1 LARTALLCLLPGLL
15 IATGWSQLESPPESR
30 EITLVVALGIGVAL
44 ISRRRLQLL
53 AAAGAFLVVIRLAFG
68 LLPLDARPFD
78 GDHNFVGPFFSGI
91 WNGFLDY
98 YDVTI
103 PFDPIDRPRMHG
115 VLLLAAFVFTLGASL
130 AIARRRPVLAS
141 ALTFAGAAWPV
152 TLIRDAPST
161 ARGALLL
168 VASLLLLAALR
179 PGAGRG
185 SGQTAL
191 VGAGVVIVALI
202 AAGSP
207 AVAKGGFLNWERWE
221 PYTRPDKGRSVSYVW
236 DANYSGIN
244 FPKRPTTV
252 LTIKAS
258 QRAPYWRA
266 TTLDTFIDNHWKDD
280 ALSIIPSV
288 PDGDRDVLSD
298 DEFLPPGA
306 LDSQWMEQE
315 VTVRALRDTHLVG
328 ATVPIAFQSGVADD
342 YYPGVAYIS
351 RLHRDQRYKVWS
363 YVRQPSPRDLARS
376 KPVYPDEVHAGSYL
390 GIGSIRGPA
399 PPFGTPGRD
408 AAMRELF
415 HDRQIAAYE
424 PLYNTALRVVG
435 RPRNPYAAAVALEAW
450 FRTGGGFRYDEHPP
464 ASRGVPPLVAF
475 VDNHR
480 RGYCQHF
487 AGAMALML
495 RYLGVPAR
503 VGAGFTSGRYNASDG
518 EWTVADTNAHTWVEV
533 WFNGY
538 GWLPF
543 DPTPGRGRLRGS
555 YTASS
560 LFFDVSGATSAF
572 GAATTALGL
581 EILRT
586 QFGSLS
592 GNRGTGP
599 RGLDPGGRAPARDP
613 GGSTGGGDRGG
624 GSLIGLL
631 ALIGAVLTAALW
643 LVKFVRRRLRY
654 LTDDPRRLAGAV
666 RLELVDYLVDQR
678 LPVSASATPD
688 EVGMQLDRS
697 LGIRGDR
704 LAEALAAA
712 RYGPDEGSADAAAQ
726 ARKELRTVRSGLRR
740 RLGARAKLRGLLSL
754 RSLGF
759 GSP

>member
-1 LARTALLCLLPGLL
+1 LARTALLCLLPALL
-15 IATGWSQLESPPESR
+15 IATGWSQLESPAEGR
-30 EITLVVALGIGVAL
+30 EIALVVALGIVVAL
-44 ISRRRLQLL
+44 VSRPWLRL
-53 AAAGAFLVVIRLAFG
+53 AAAAFSFLVVARFAFG
-68 LLPLDARPFD
+68 LSPLDARPFD
-78 GDHNFVGPFFSGI
+78 GDHDFVGPFLSGL
-91 WNGFLDY
+91 WNGVLDY

-103 PFDPIDRPRMHG
+103 PFDPVDRPRMHG
-115 VLLLAAFVFTLGASL
+115 VLLLAAFAFTLGASL

-161 ARGALLL
+161 ARGAFLL

-185 SGQTAL
+185 AGQTAL
-191 VGAGVVIVALI
+191 VGFGVVLAALI

-207 AVAKGGFLNWERWE
+207 AVAKGEFLNWERWE

-236 DANYSGIN
+236 NANYSGIN
-244 FPKRPTTV
+244 FPERPTTV

-258 QRAPYWRA
+258 RRAPYWRA
-266 TTLDTFIDNHWKDD
+266 TTLDTFIDDHWKED
-280 ALSIIPSV
+280 ALSITGV

-298 DEFLPPGA
+298 DSFLPAGA
-306 LDSQWMEQE
+306 LDAQWMEQE
-315 VTVRALRDTHLVG
+315 VTVRALRDIHLVG
-328 ATVPIAFQSGVADD
+328 ATVPIAFQSDVADD
-342 YYPGVAYIS
+342 YYPGGAYVR
-351 RLHRDQRYKVWS
+351 RLHRDQKYKVWS
-363 YVRQPSPRDLARS
+363 YVRQPSPRELARS
-376 KPVYPDEVHAGSYL
+376 KPIYPDDVYGGSYL
-390 GIGSIRGPA
+390 GIGSVLGPA
-399 PPFGTPGRD
+399 PPFGAPGR
-408 AAMRELF
+408 AATIRELF
-415 HDRQIAAYE
+415 SDRQIAAYR

-450 FRTGGGFRYDEHPP
+450 FRSGGGFHYDEHPP

-475 VDNHR
+475 VDDHR

-495 RYLGVPAR
+495 RYLGIPAR
-503 VGAGFTSGRYNASDG
+503 VGAGFTTGRYNANTG

-533 WFNGY
+533 WFRGY

-543 DPTPGRGRLRGS
+543 DPTPGRARLRGS
-555 YTASS
+555 YTSSS

-572 GAATTALGL
+572 GPAAGALGL

-586 QFGSLS
+586 QFGNLGGTRS
-592 GNRGTGP
+592 TGP

-613 GGSTGGGDRGG
+613 GASTSNDGGGG

-631 ALIGAVLTAALW
+631 ALIGAALTAALW
-643 LVKFVRRRLRY
+643 LVKFGRRRLRY
-654 LTDDPRRLAGAV
+654 LTHDPRRLAGAV

-678 LPVSASATPD
+678 LPVSASATPS
-688 EVGMQLDRS
+688 EVGAQLDRS

-704 LAEALAAA
+704 LADALSAA
-712 RYGPDEGSADAAAQ
+712 RYGPHDESATAAAQ
-726 ARKELRTVRSGLRR
+726 ARKELRTVRRGLRR
-740 RLGARAKLRGLLSL
+740 SLGAWARLRGLVSL